1 MATRKGK
8 KGKENDLK
16 DKVKQMKEMFT
27 KIMED
32 QKNMRKTF
40 DNMEKKL
47 MSSVDKSLDF
57 MNSIFEEVKLDNFEV

>member
-16 DKVKQMKEMFT
+16 DEVKQMKEMFT